1 MTHRSRLS
9 TILIDVPSSEAS
21 AATAFWAQA
30 LGVRTSS
37 PPGEPQFT
45 SLHDALPGLTLAV
58 QAVDDTARYHV
69 DFETDDVEAETAR
82 LVGLGATQV
91 DQWLECRILR
101 IPGGQLACVIPRHS
115 DDETF
120 DRLATTWD

>member
-9 TILIDVPSSEAS
+9 TLLIDVPKDEVAG
-21 AATAFWAQA
+21 ATAFWAGA
-30 LGVRTSS
+30 LGVEARRV
-37 PPGEPQFT
+37 PDEPQFT
-45 SLHDALPGLTLAV
+45 SLPGVLPGLTLAL
-58 QAVDDTARYHV
+58 QAIDDTARYHL

-82 LVGLGATQV
+82 LIALGAEQI
-91 DQWLECRILR
+91 DQWLDCHILR

>member
-1 MTHRSRLS
+1 MSHRSRLS
-9 TILIDVPSSEAS
+9 TILIDVPAEQTAS
-21 AATAFWAQA
+21 AVSFWSQA
-30 LGVRTSS
+30 LGVDTRQ

-45 SLHDALPGLTLAV
+45 GLIGALPGLTLAI
-58 QAVDDTARYHV
+58 QSIDGDARYHV

-82 LVGLGATQV
+82 LVALGAEQI

-120 DRLATTWD
+120 ARLSTLWQ